1 MDMTDVEVQ
10 APEQTLSPYRAVQAL
25 LEKALE
31 QIGLANAALDAGDI
45 EARTLAVGTTVTIV
59 GVLQDNLD
67 KELGGE
73 IAENLDALYDYM
85 TRRLAGVVLED
96 DPASLAEVQ
105 RLLESIKSAWD
116 GIGAE
121 IEA

>member
-1 MDMTDVEVQ
+1 
-10 APEQTLSPYRAVQAL
+10 
-25 LEKALE
+25 
-31 QIGLANAALDAGDI
+31 
-45 EARTLAVGTTVTIV
+45 V

-73 IAENLDALYDYM
+73 IAENLEALYDYM

-96 DPASLAEVQ
+96 DSASLAEVQ

-121 IEA
+121 IESK